1 MSTTTFLLVLVC
13 LLVSVKIAGWIF
25 QYLRF
30 PVVIGQLLVGI
41 VAGPSVLGW
50 VHPNQLLEVFSTIGA
65 ILLMFIAG
73 LETDMKQMR
82 AVGGAA
88 FTAASLGV
96 IVSFGAGSAFA
107 IMVGYPI
114 AVSLFFGA
122 MLTATSIGI
131 SAGALKSMGKLNTK
145 AGTTILGAA
154 VIDDVLGLIM
164 VSVILAVT
172 LGQNPTWAILKMVLY
187 FPVAYI
193 IGHYGFPL
201 LSRRLPHTLALET
214 RLGLVLALVL
224 LYAWSAE
231 SLGNV
236 ATITGAYIAGIL
248 VNRTDMRDWVHDGL
262 SKVGYSLFVPLFFAS
277 IGIAASFQT
286 VTQVPF
292 FLLLGFVL
300 IAILSKILGCASGAF
315 IWRFKAHDAW
325 TVGFG
330 MITRGEVV
338 LIAAAIGLQAHL
350 LTPALFSI
358 TILIILITTMLS
370 PVLLKL
376 LYSLQPVSPPHSE
389 PMAEPLDDRVEQ
401 MMSPTDAILIEEKG
415 HV

>member
-25 QYLRF
+25 QHLRF

-41 VAGPSVLGW
+41 IAGPSVLGW
-50 VHPNQLLEVFSTIGA
+50 VHPSEMLDIFSTIGA

-96 IVSFGAGSAFA
+96 VFSFVAGAAFA
-107 IMVGYPI
+107 LIVGYPLP
-114 AVSLFFGA
+114 VCLFFGA
-122 MLTATSIGI
+122 LLTATSVSI
-131 SAGALKSMGKLNTK
+131 SAGTLKSMGKLNTK

-154 VIDDVLGLIM
+154 VIDDVLGLVV

-172 LGQNPTWAILKMVLY
+172 LGQNPTWAILKMVIY
-187 FPVAYI
+187 FPVAYLL
-193 IGHYGFPL
+193 GHYGFPF
-201 LSRRLPHTLALET
+201 LSRRLPRTLALET

-236 ATITGAYIAGIL
+236 ATITGAYLAGIL

-262 SKVGYSLFVPLFFAS
+262 SKMGYSLFVPLFFAS
-277 IGIAASFQT
+277 IGIAASLQT
-286 VTQVPF
+286 ITQVPF
-292 FLLLGFVL
+292 FLLVGFVL
-300 IAILSKILGCASGAF
+300 VAILTKILGCATGAF

-325 TVGFG
+325 TVGVG
-330 MITRGEVV
+330 MITRGEVE

-350 LTPALFSI
+350 LTPTLFSV
-358 TILIILITTMLS
+358 TILIILVTSMLV
-370 PVLLKL
+370 PVLLKM
-376 LYSLQPVSPPHSE
+376 LYWFQPAPP
-389 PMAEPLDDRVEQ
+389 PYVQPIPEPLDDRIEQ
-401 MMSPTDAILIEEKG
+401 MSLPAEAILIEE
-415 HV
+415 